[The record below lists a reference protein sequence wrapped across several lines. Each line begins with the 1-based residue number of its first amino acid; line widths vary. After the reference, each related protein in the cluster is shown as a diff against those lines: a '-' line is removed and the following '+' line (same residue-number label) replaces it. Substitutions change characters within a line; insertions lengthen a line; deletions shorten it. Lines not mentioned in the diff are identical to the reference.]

1 MDYSCMQLS
10 VTSCLSVYTY
20 LPVYLP
26 VCMPVCLSSVGDII
40 LTGTPDGVGS
50 AMSPPQFLKHG
61 DVVDIEI
68 EHIGRLRNAVL

>member
-1 MDYSCMQLS
+1 MQLS

-20 LPVYLP
+20 L
-26 VCMPVCLSSVGDII
+26 PVCLSSVGDII